1 MAKNTTIELL
11 KMSEETA
18 EKIKTIKKDIEQI
31 ETINGDIIHDA
42 LNNIKNYDIDSMRAT
57 LNENH
62 AKIEKL
68 NNKMLALSIKN
79 QVVKNNIKYNTID
92 ILIECLQNVLPKYCG
107 KSAGA
112 KTLDKMKNEI
122 AQYTGAR
129 SAYFENYSFG
139 TYIYISMPTIDN
151 RYTSEYIYLYL
162 CPSIFDDNNKIR
174 DISGYNLKNQYN
186 YVDDIGAKTAEIIDA
201 KKRLEIAKEKYNE
214 ISKECNAIFT
224 SISDLHFN
232 E

>member
-1 MAKNTTIELL
+1 
-11 KMSEETA
+11 
-18 EKIKTIKKDIEQI
+18 
-31 ETINGDIIHDA
+31 
-42 LNNIKNYDIDSMRAT
+42 
-57 LNENH
+57 
-62 AKIEKL
+62 
-68 NNKMLALSIKN
+68 
-79 QVVKNNIKYNTID
+79 
-92 ILIECLQNVLPKYCG
+92 
-107 KSAGA
+107 
-112 KTLDKMKNEI
+112 
-122 AQYTGAR
+122 
-129 SAYFENYSFG
+129 
-139 TYIYISMPTIDN
+139 MPTIDN
-151 RYTSEYIYLYL
+151 RYTSEYIYIYL